1 MSMEKSFKQSVIEG
15 LKFYVYALVDPRDN
29 RIFYVGKGSGNRV
42 YQHAQAALV
51 DDFPSLKLSAIREI
65 KGLGLDVKYYII
77 RHSLTEQEAYLVE
90 SSIIDLLTY
99 PAFNKENILTNIVSG
114 HHQWNEGI
122 KTDEEINILYDCPKI
137 EPIPGDRLLL
147 VSLNKSYKQSKATG
161 VYLRANDYE
170 SARKYWKIAAWKAEK
185 IDYILG
191 VYKGVVRVVI
201 KVNTHDVTSIGE
213 HGEIYDPPRYIFKGD
228 VMEDSPYLNTDVS
241 DYPFG
246 HGGEKTYIPRNS
258 REWKEDSV

>member
-15 LKFYVYALVDPRDN
+15 LKCYVYALIDPRDN
-29 RIFYVGKGSGNRV
+29 RIFYVGKGTGNRV

-51 DDFPSLKLSAIREI
+51 DDSQNLKLSTIREI

-77 RHSLTEQEAYLVE
+77 RHNLTEQEAYLVE

-137 EPIPGDRLLL
+137 EPNPGDRLLL
-147 VSLNKSYKQSKATG
+147 VSQNKSYKQSKATG
-161 VYLRANDYE
+161 VYRRASDYE
-170 SARKYWKIAAWKAEK
+170 SARKYWKMAAWKAEK

-191 VYKGVVRVVI
+191 VFKGIVRIVI
-201 KVNTHDVTSIGE
+201 KVNSHNFTSIGE
-213 HGEIYDPPRYIFKGD
+213 HGETYNPPRCVFQGD
-228 VMEDSPYLNTDVS
+228 IIEDSPYLNTDVS

-246 HGGEKTYIPRNS
+246 SGGAITYIPRNNF
-258 REWKEDSV
+258 

>member
-1 MSMEKSFKQSVIEG
+1 MEKSFKQSVIEG
-15 LKFYVYALVDPRDN
+15 LKCYVYVLVDPRN
-29 RIFYVGKGSGNRV
+29 NCIFYVGKGSGNRV

-51 DDFPSLKLSAIREI
+51 EDSPSLKLSTIREI

-77 RHSLTEQEAYLVE
+77 RHNLSEQEAYLVE

-99 PAFNKENILTNIVSG
+99 PAFNKGNILTNIVSG

-147 VSLNKSYKQSKATG
+147 VSLNKSYQQSKATG
-161 VYLRANDYE
+161 VYRRANDYE
-170 SARKYWKIAAWKAEK
+170 SARKYWKLSRDKADK
-185 IDYILG
+185 VKYILG
-191 VYKGVVRVVI
+191 IYKGIVRIVI
-201 KVNTHDVTSIGE
+201 DVKGNSLCSVADDGTVFKK
-213 HGEIYDPPRYIFKGD
+213 PRFAFVGD
-228 VMEDSPYLNTDVS
+228 IVPDSPYLNTDVT

-246 HGGEKTYIPRNS
+246 SGGAITYIPRTNF
-258 REWKEDSV
+258 

>member
-1 MSMEKSFKQSVIEG
+1 MEKSFKQSVIEG
-15 LKFYVYALVDPRDN
+15 LKCYVYVLVDPRN
-29 RIFYVGKGSGNRV
+29 NCIFYVGKGSGNRV

-51 DDFPSLKLSAIREI
+51 EDSPSLKLSTIREI

-77 RHSLTEQEAYLVE
+77 RHNLSEQEAYLVE

-147 VSLNKSYKQSKATG
+147 VSLNKSYQQSKATG
-161 VYLRANDYE
+161 VYRRANDYE
-170 SARKYWKIAAWKAEK
+170 SVRKYWKLSRDKANK
-185 IDYILG
+185 VKYI
-191 VYKGVVRVVI
+191 KR
-201 KVNTHDVTSIGE
+201 
-213 HGEIYDPPRYIFKGD
+213 
-228 VMEDSPYLNTDVS
+228 
-241 DYPFG
+241 
-246 HGGEKTYIPRNS
+246 
-258 REWKEDSV
+258 

>member
-15 LKFYVYALVDPRDN
+15 LKCYVYVLVDPRDN
-29 RIFYVGKGSGNRV
+29 CVFYVGKGSGNRV

-51 DDFPSLKLSAIREI
+51 DDSSSLKLSTIREI

-77 RHSLTEQEAYLVE
+77 RHNLTEQEAYLVE

-99 PAFNKENILTNIVSG
+99 PAFNRENILTNIVSG

-161 VYLRANDYE
+161 VYRRANDYE

-213 HGEIYDPPRYIFKGD
+213 HGEIYDPPRYIFQGD
-228 VMEDSPYLNTDVS
+228 VVEDSPYLNTDVS

-258 REWKEDSV
+258 REW

>member
-1 MSMEKSFKQSVIEG
+1 MEKSFKQSVIEG
-15 LKFYVYALVDPRDN
+15 LKCYVYVLVDPRN
-29 RIFYVGKGSGNRV
+29 NCIFYVGKGSGNRD

-51 DDFPSLKLSAIREI
+51 DDSISLKLSTIIEI

-77 RHSLTEQEAYLVE
+77 RHNLSEQEAYLVE

-99 PAFNKENILTNIVSG
+99 PAFNKGNILTNIVSG

-147 VSLNKSYKQSKATG
+147 VSLNKSYQQSKATG
-161 VYLRANDYE
+161 VYRRANDYE
-170 SARKYWKIAAWKAEK
+170 SVRKYWQLSSDKANK
-185 IDYILG
+185 VTHILG
-191 VYKGVVRVVI
+191 IYRGIVRIVIDVKGNSLCSVADDGTVF
-201 KVNTHDVTSIGE
+201 KK
-213 HGEIYDPPRYIFKGD
+213 PRFAFVGD
-228 VMEDSPYLNTDVS
+228 IVPDSPYLNTDVT

-246 HGGEKTYIPRNS
+246 SGGAITYIPRTNF
-258 REWKEDSV
+258 

>member
-15 LKFYVYALVDPRDN
+15 LKFYVYTLVDPRDN

-77 RHSLTEQEAYLVE
+77 RHNLTEQEAYLVE

-147 VSLNKSYKQSKATG
+147 VSLNKTYQQSKATG
-161 VYLRANDYE
+161 VYRRANDYE

-191 VYKGVVRVVI
+191 VYKGIVRIVI
-201 KVNTHDVTSIGE
+201 DVKDKSLCPVAEDGT
-213 HGEIYDPPRYIFKGD
+213 IFKEPRFAFVGN
-228 VMEDSPYLNTDVS
+228 VVPDSPYLNTDVT

-246 HGGEKTYIPRNS
+246 SGGAITYIPRNNF
-258 REWKEDSV
+258 

>member
-15 LKFYVYALVDPRDN
+15 LKCYVYVLVDPRDN
-29 RIFYVGKGSGNRV
+29 CVFYVGKGSGNRV

-51 DDFPSLKLSAIREI
+51 DDSSSLKLSTIREI

-77 RHSLTEQEAYLVE
+77 RHNLTEQEAYLVE

-161 VYLRANDYE
+161 VYRRANDYE

-213 HGEIYDPPRYIFKGD
+213 HGEIYDPPRYIFQGD
-228 VMEDSPYLNTDVS
+228 VVEDSPYLNTDVS

-258 REWKEDSV
+258 REW